1 MGRVRVEKGVTSCF
15 FDLFCVCLLFISLWF
30 IGSPMGSQGD
40 FMPLSESEK
49 WCVNQALS

>member
-15 FDLFCVCLLFISLWF
+15 CVYLLFTLLWF